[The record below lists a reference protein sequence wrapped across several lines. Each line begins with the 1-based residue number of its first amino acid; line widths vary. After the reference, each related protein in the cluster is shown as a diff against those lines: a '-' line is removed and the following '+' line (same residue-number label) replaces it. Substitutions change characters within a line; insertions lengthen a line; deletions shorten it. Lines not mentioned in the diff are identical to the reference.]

1 MDFTHAQISEL
12 LLEVANSENG
22 TNLLM
27 QMTLETFMKSER
39 SLHQQEN
46 PLDYGNGFRTRTANG
61 FGKEMVLKV
70 PRTRSGTFY
79 PALLGVLRNEDE
91 EHRKLI
97 FSLYR
102 KGLTTEQVSDVYEE
116 LYGKDYSKQQISYL
130 MKESKKEIELWLKRD
145 LEEHYLVLYIDAT
158 FVHTRR
164 DESVKK
170 EGYFTILGIKEDGT
184 REVLAIVNHPTEGA
198 LLWQQEME
206 NLKTRGVKSVGLVV
220 SEGLTFIE
228 NATAKVFPRAKHQL
242 CVVHFKR
249 NMLAVF
255 PRTKR
260 AEIGVELKEIF
271 QVETKSTTPIASF
284 EKLINFVQKWE
295 TKYPSLKSFKSQR
308 NIAYFTYLDFPAEIQ
323 RMIYSTNWIERLNRD
338 YKRVLKMRGAMP
350 NGSSVLALMGSVA
363 MEKEYKTY
371 KYPVSAFRDIEELK
385 RKE

>member
-1 MDFTHAQISEL
+1 MNFTHAQISEL

-27 QMTLETFMKSER
+27 QMTLEAFMKSER
-39 SLHQQEN
+39 GLHQLEN
-46 PLDYGNGFRTRTANG
+46 PTDYGNGFRTRRAHG

-79 PALLGVLRNEDE
+79 PALLGILRNEDE

-102 KGLTTEQVSDVYEE
+102 KGLTTEQVSDIYEE

-184 REVLAIVNHPTEGA
+184 REVLALVNHPTEGA

-220 SEGLTFIE
+220 SDGLPSIE
-228 NATAKVFPRAKHQL
+228 EATAKAFSNAKHQL

-249 NMLAVF
+249 NVLAVF

-260 AEIGVELKEIF
+260 AEIGVELQEVFKI
-271 QVETKSTTPIASF
+271 ETKNTTPVASF
-284 EKLINFVQKWE
+284 NKLIKFVENWE
-295 TKYPSLKSFKSQR
+295 AKYPSLKGFKNER
-308 NIAYFTYLDFPAEIQ
+308 NIAYFTYLDFPVEIQ

-350 NGSSVLALMGSVA
+350 NASSVIALMGSVA
-363 MEKEYKTY
+363 MEKEHKTY
-371 KYPVSAFRDIEELK
+371 KYPVSAFRNIEELK